1 MSSYKDMKNYIHND
15 CGISKEYIKHE
26 FERLLKE
33 KIDKT
38 LYKTLFVDYY
48 YYDRDMDKVIND
60 KIHNENKIL
69 NDTESRVPTI
79 ENINEKVIDNKIE
92 QCVND
97 NERLQNIIEGE
108 VRRQVSE
115 LLRVNSFFG
124 SYYRKNSLQASI
136 ATFYDEVHRKLKE
149 NILDNVEITFKDSDK
164 E

>member
-33 KIDKT
+33 A
-38 LYKTLFVDYY
+38 
-48 YYDRDMDKVIND
+48 
-60 KIHNENKIL
+60 
-69 NDTESRVPTI
+69 
-79 ENINEKVIDNKIE
+79 IDNKIE